1 MSAICG
7 ALGDPPR
14 QPLGASL
21 QGAYDA
27 IVLARKTLAVLPL
40 LLTRRMR
47 DRIDRIVSSRWLLR
61 R

>member
-1 MSAICG
+1 VP
-7 ALGDPPR
+7 LGDPLR

-27 IVLARKTLAVLPL
+27 IVLARETLAVLPL